1 MATESARLTHEE
13 ALNVAVSCLW
23 DCEAVLSL
31 LRGEQTMQQA
41 DFPAAIAGSIRMIHE
56 RIATTVKQ
64 VEVAI

>member
-13 ALNVAVSCLW
+13 ALN
-23 DCEAVLSL
+23 
-31 LRGEQTMQQA
+31 QA

-64 VEVAI
+64 VELAI